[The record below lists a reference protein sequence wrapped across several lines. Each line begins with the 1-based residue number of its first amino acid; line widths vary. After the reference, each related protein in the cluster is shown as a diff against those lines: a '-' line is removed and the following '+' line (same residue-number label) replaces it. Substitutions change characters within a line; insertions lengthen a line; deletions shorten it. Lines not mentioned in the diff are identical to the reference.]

1 MVTPRERQ
9 TDHFDD
15 SLKLSELYVA
25 GGFVGGLVF
34 LPGGAGGM
42 RSEYPIKVKS
52 AYEPKLPIRP
62 ELIPVSVALS
72 D

>member
-1 MVTPRERQ
+1 MVTPWERQ

-34 LPGGAGGM
+34 LPGGGGV
-42 RSEYPIKVKS
+42 RSEYQIKVKS
-52 AYEPKLPIRP
+52 AYELPIRP